1 MNFVTFLAKQYFT
14 QEKWAAISLFFVSL
28 AYSVMQTNIMTHIT
42 SSIITFAQERNVS
55 QTKAYFFYFVYAVI
69 VFMALYWL
77 FTYCQNLLL
86 TKIRPWVRSQIVDL
100 LLKTNNEKFSETN
113 FSKLNSPINRI
124 VDCYYFI
131 TNSVVSYFLPNLAYL
146 LIVSAYFA
154 YLSPLYGLVFLVGNG
169 LLLGYSYYIMPSVL
183 KANDD
188 YEKTVLKSD
197 VHLIDLLNNVDK
209 IIYRGQSIS
218 ESRVF
223 QELSQDNSRIGT
235 KYYDLVNY
243 HMIIKLAIIF
253 LVILISL
260 WILIDIYFKKK
271 ITPVMFVTSFTIL
284 LLYREKM
291 TSLIEIIPDV
301 VDCIG
306 RTENVLIHFKHVNEN
321 YMDVQPKM
329 DNSTSMAKPKLEFK
343 KIQFHDVSYKYGNGT
358 TNVFENRNYFL
369 KTENNQIIGITGRS
383 GNGKSTFIK
392 LLLRMYECNGG
403 KITIDDVDIKDL
415 DPNYIRTEIT
425 YVNQNSKLFDRKV
438 VDNMLYGCSNQEVC
452 DYFLEQ
458 ILKYPNITKLYRNTD
473 IQNKQ
478 AGLLGENLS
487 GGQRQIVNMIGGLVN
502 PSKILVLD
510 EPTNAL
516 DPELKKE
523 VLGLIRDFS
532 KYKQSIIIITHDKDV
547 FPLFTQQIQM

>member
-154 YLSPLYGLVFLVGNG
+154 YLSPLYGVVFLVGNG
-169 LLLGYSYYIMPSVL
+169 LLLWYSYYIMPGIL

-218 ESRVF
+218 ESKVF
-223 QELSQDNSRIGT
+223 QELSQENTRVGT
-235 KYYDLVNY
+235 KYYDLINY
-243 HMIIKLAIIF
+243 HMVIKLAIIF

-260 WILIDIYFKKK
+260 WILIDIYFQKK

-321 YMDVQPKM
+321 YMEVQPKM
-329 DNSTSMAKPKLEFK
+329 DNAASMTKPKLDFK

-392 LLLRMYECNGG
+392 LLLRMYECNSG

>member
-1 MNFVTFLAKQYFT
+1 MNFVTFLAKEYFNK
-14 QEKWAAISLFFVSL
+14 EKWAVISLFFVSL
-28 AYSVMQTNIMTHIT
+28 LYSVMQTNVMTHIT
-42 SSIITFAQERNVS
+42 SSIITYAQTRNQV
-55 QTKAYFFYFVYAVI
+55 KVREFFYYFVFAVI
-69 VFMALYWL
+69 AFMALYWL

-86 TKIRPWVRSQIVDL
+86 TRIRPWSRSKIVDL
-100 LLKTNNEKFSETN
+100 LLRTNNEKFSETN

-131 TNSVVSYFLPNLAYL
+131 TNSFVSYFLPNMAYL
-146 LIVSAYFA
+146 LIVSIYFSF
-154 YLSPLYGLVFLVGNG
+154 LSPMYGLVFLIGNA
-169 LLLGYSYYIMPSVL
+169 LLAAYAYLVMPQIL
-183 KANDD
+183 KYNDI
-188 YEKTVLKSD
+188 YEKTILKSD

-209 IIYRGQSIS
+209 IIYRGQTDS
-218 ESRVF
+218 ESEVF
-223 QELSQDNSRIGT
+223 KKLSDDNGNRGT
-235 KYYDLVNY
+235 EYYDLVNF
-243 HMIIKLAIIF
+243 HSIVKIAIIF
-253 LVILISL
+253 VVILISL
-260 WILIDIYFKKK
+260 WILIDLYFKKK
-271 ITPVMFVTSFTIL
+271 VDPTLFVTSFTIL

-301 VDCIG
+301 IDSIG
-306 RTENVLIHFKHVNEN
+306 RTENVLMHFKHVNEN
-321 YMDVQPKM
+321 YLNVQGNKEF
-329 DNSTSMAKPKLEFK
+329 KGQQLEFK
-343 KIQFHDVSYKYGNGT
+343 KIQFHNVSYKYGNST

-383 GNGKSTFIK
+383 GNGKSTFVK

-403 KITIDDVDIKDL
+403 KITIDDVDISTI
-415 DPNYIRTEIT
+415 DPNYIRQEIT

-438 VDNMLYGCSNQEVC
+438 VDNMLYGCKNPEVC
-452 DYFLEQ
+452 DYFLQQ

-523 VLGLIRDFS
+523 VLSLIRDFS
-532 KYKQSIIIITHDKDV
+532 KYKQAIIIITHDKDV
-547 FPLFTQQIQM
+547 FPLFNQQLQM